1 MLTHWEQFAGMIK
14 SARPTRESA
23 PRRIAYLASSRR
35 SIRRAQNMEQYLG
48 HSQVWTLDTKTN
60 STVVSLV
67 VALSKEWVVDGFQD
81 GYIANGNPSASG
93 ARV

>member
-1 MLTHWEQFAGMIK
+1 
-14 SARPTRESA
+14 
-23 PRRIAYLASSRR
+23 
-35 SIRRAQNMEQYLG
+35 MEQYLG